1 MTGQSAIAPA
11 TAPVIALE
19 MQGIQKAYGGA
30 PALRDG
36 CLRVEA
42 GSIHGVVGPNGA
54 GKSTLVKIASGQVR
68 RDAGE
73 IRVRGDAVHFQGVP
87 DALAAGVVVMPQE
100 LTIVPELSVAE
111 NITLG
116 REPSLWGMLSPGS
129 SVRAAEAV
137 LRRMN
142 VDIPSSTP
150 AGELGPASQR
160 VVMLARA
167 LHAGAH
173 TVILDEPT
181 AALNATEA
189 EVFLGVVE
197 TLREAGVAVVYI
209 SHRFGEIER
218 LCDEVTVMRDGR
230 TVDRLTGDRCNQHEL
245 VAAIMAEAETGHA
258 PERERG
264 RHEGSP
270 ALLAV
275 RDLTGRRLRGVN
287 LSLGRGEILG
297 LCGLPGSGIN
307 ELMEILGGAQRP
319 AHGSILV
326 DEREVTFGDP
336 ADALACGI
344 SYLPVE
350 RARAGML
357 DLTIRANLMASSIP
371 RVGRLGVLNAAMES
385 RFVRPVVSELGLE
398 RRIEEPLR
406 ALSGGNRQ
414 KILLSRCMLADAR
427 VLILDDPTVGVD
439 VKARQEIHDLLARI
453 SSEGRSVV
461 VAVSEPEEL
470 VGLADRVLVLSRGQV
485 SAELIGGKIT
495 SEALVR
501 AVTTAG
507 AVLNA

>member
-1 MTGQSAIAPA
+1 MSNRA
-11 TAPVIALE
+11 TIALE

-36 CLRVEA
+36 SLQVTA
-42 GSIHGVVGPNGA
+42 GTIHGIIGPNGA

-68 RDAGE
+68 RDSGE
-73 IRVRGDAVHFQGVP
+73 IRVLGEVAEFDGVP
-87 DALAAGVVVMPQE
+87 DALNAGIVVMPQE
-100 LTIVPELSVAE
+100 LTIVPGLSVAE
-111 NITLG
+111 NITMG
-116 REPSLWGMLSPGS
+116 REPARWGLLRHMDST
-129 SVRAAEAV
+129 RAAKDV
-137 LRRMN
+137 LQRMK
-142 VDIPSSTP
+142 VDLPVGTP

-197 TLREAGVAVVYI
+197 SLRTAGVAVVYI
-209 SHRFGEIER
+209 SHRFGEVER
-218 LCDEVTVMRDGR
+218 LCDEVTVLRDGR
-230 TVDRLTGDRCNQHEL
+230 TVDRLKGDRCNQHEL
-245 VAAIMAEAETGHA
+245 VAAIVAESDDGKHMQRT
-258 PERERG
+258 REPSAG
-264 RHEGSP
+264 GSP
-270 ALLAV
+270 AMLEL
-275 RDLTGRRLRGVN
+275 RDLTGRRLHGVN
-287 LSLGRGEILG
+287 LRLGRGEILG

-319 AHGSILV
+319 TAGKILV
-326 DEREVTFGDP
+326 DDREVAFADP

-357 DLTIRANLMASSIP
+357 DLTLRSNLMASSLP
-371 RVGRLGVLNAAMES
+371 RVSRMGMLTAAIEK
-385 RFVRPVVSELGLE
+385 RFVQPVVSELGLQ

-414 KILLSRCMLADAR
+414 KVLLSRCLLANAR
-427 VLILDDPTVGVD
+427 VLVLDDPTVGVD
-439 VKARQEIHDLLARI
+439 IKARQDIHDLLARI
-453 SSEGRSVV
+453 ADEGRAVV

-470 VGLADRVLVLSRGQV
+470 VGIADRVLVLSRGQV
-485 SAELIGGKIT
+485 AAELNRDQIT
-495 SEALVR
+495 SETLVR

>member
-1 MTGQSAIAPA
+1 MSGGNT
-11 TAPVIALE
+11 IALE
-19 MQGIQKAYGGA
+19 LLGIRKSYGGA

-36 CLRVEA
+36 NLRVEA
-42 GSIHGVVGPNGA
+42 GTIHGIIGPNGA

-73 IRVRGDAVHFQGVP
+73 IRVCGQSVHFQGVP
-87 DALAAGVVVMPQE
+87 DALGAGVVVMPQE
-100 LTIVPELSVAE
+100 LTIVRELSVAE

-116 REPSLWGMLSPGS
+116 REPSTWGMLGAGS
-129 SVRAAEAV
+129 SKHAALAV

-142 VDIPSSTP
+142 VDISPSTP
-150 AGELGPASQR
+150 ASELGPASQR

-197 TLREAGVAVVYI
+197 ALRAAGVAVVYI

-230 TVDRLTGDRCNQHEL
+230 TVDRLAGDRCNQQEL
-245 VAAIMAEAETGHA
+245 VSAIMAESEAHGRPA
-258 PERERG
+258 RG
-264 RHEGSP
+264 RKQGDAAP
-270 ALLAV
+270 PVLAV
-275 RDLTGRRLRGVN
+275 RHLTGRRLRGVSMD
-287 LSLGRGEILG
+287 LCRGEILG

-307 ELMEILGGAQRP
+307 ELMEILGGAERP
-319 AHGSILV
+319 ESGAILV
-326 DEREVTFGDP
+326 DEREVVFSDP
-336 ADALACGI
+336 ADALARGI

-357 DLTIRANLMASSIP
+357 DLTIRANLMASSLP
-371 RVGRLGVLNAAMES
+371 QVARFGMLNAAMEG
-385 RFVRPVVSELGLE
+385 RFVHAVVSELGLQ
-398 RRIEEPLR
+398 RRIHEPLS

-414 KILLSRCMLADAR
+414 KILLSRCLLAEAR
-427 VLILDDPTVGVD
+427 VIVLDDPTVGVD

-453 SSEGRSVV
+453 AGEGRGVV

-470 VGLADRVLVLSRGQV
+470 VGLADRVLVLTRGQV
-485 SAELIGGKIT
+485 SAVLRSEDIT

-507 AVLNA
+507 SMVDV

>member
-1 MTGQSAIAPA
+1 MSNRA
-11 TAPVIALE
+11 TIALE

-36 CLRVEA
+36 SLQVTA
-42 GSIHGVVGPNGA
+42 GTIHGIIGPNGA

-68 RDAGE
+68 RDSGE
-73 IRVRGDAVHFQGVP
+73 IRVLGEVVEFDGVP
-87 DALAAGVVVMPQE
+87 DALNAGIVVMPQE
-100 LTIVPELSVAE
+100 LTIVPGLSVAE
-111 NITLG
+111 NITMG
-116 REPSLWGMLSPGS
+116 REPARFGLLRHKDST
-129 SVRAAEAV
+129 RAAKDV
-137 LRRMN
+137 LQRMR
-142 VDIPSSTP
+142 VDLPVGTP
-150 AGELGPASQR
+150 TGELGPASQR

-197 TLREAGVAVVYI
+197 SLRTAGVAVVYI
-209 SHRFGEIER
+209 SHRFGEVER
-218 LCDEVTVMRDGR
+218 LCDEVTVLRDGR
-230 TVDRLTGDRCNQHEL
+230 TVDRLKGDRCNQHEL
-245 VAAIMAEAETGHA
+245 VAAIVAESGTGEPLEHSRQVRA
-258 PERERG
+258 AT
-264 RHEGSP
+264 P
-270 ALLAV
+270 ALVRV
-275 RDLTGRRLRGVN
+275 RDLAGERLRGVS
-287 LSLGRGEILG
+287 LELGRGEILG

-319 AHGSILV
+319 RAGKILV
-326 DEREVTFGDP
+326 DDREVAFTDP

-357 DLTIRANLMASSIP
+357 DLTLRSNLMASSLP
-371 RVGRLGVLNAAMES
+371 RVSRMGMLTAAIEK
-385 RFVRPVVSELGLE
+385 RFVQPVVSELGLQ

-414 KILLSRCMLADAR
+414 KILLSRCLLANAR
-427 VLILDDPTVGVD
+427 VLVLDDPTVGVD
-439 VKARQEIHDLLARI
+439 IKARQDIHDLLARI
-453 SSEGRSVV
+453 ADEGRAVV

-470 VGLADRVLVLSRGQV
+470 VGIADRVLVLSRGQV
-485 SAELIGGKIT
+485 AAELNRDQIT
-495 SEALVR
+495 SETLVR

-507 AVLNA
+507 AVLSA